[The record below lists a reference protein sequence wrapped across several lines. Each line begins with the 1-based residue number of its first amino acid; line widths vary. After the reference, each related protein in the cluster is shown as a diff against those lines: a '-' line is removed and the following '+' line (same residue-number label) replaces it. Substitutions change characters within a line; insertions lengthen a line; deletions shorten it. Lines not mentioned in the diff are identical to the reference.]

1 MMEIVTGKQG
11 KAHIKA
17 ADIGSMQSAILG
29 SGNYVLPTAEKLA
42 AEVTSQNNIRIFAG
56 DISMNGRVGRIRAG
70 DYEDITVQNGMAGYK
85 RSDLIVVAYKNEG
98 GTESMSLKIYTGSP
112 TTGTPEVPAH
122 TAGNILDGDNAA
134 EFPIYRVDIDGVSI
148 PTVTQ
153 LFGATEEIGLISKD
167 TVDAFVGLGM
177 SET

>member
-1 MMEIVTGKQG
+1 MEIVTGKQG
-11 KAHIKA
+11 KAHIKS
-17 ADIGSMQSAILG
+17 ADIGSMQAAILG
-29 SGNYVLPTAEKLA
+29 SGNYVLPTAERME
-42 AEVTSQNNIRIFAG
+42 AEVTSQNNIRINSG
-56 DISMNGRVGRIRAG
+56 DVAMNGRIGRIRAG

-153 LFGATEEIGLISKD
+153 LFGETEEIGLISKD